1 MMDESGPP
9 PDTPEYTGDQP
20 DQPSQPDE
28 KASQQEAN
36 YREGNPQRSCGL
48 CGHFDSKG
56 HSCDVVEGD
65 ISPFGFSDRYLRQDN
80 PFRTGEKEGFKGGT
94 KVAAPRTWPRHLPG
108 CCRLAAKR
116 MAVQRENTCAR
127 PRVARGQYRG
137 RACRGSQTHDRHPHS
152 M

>member
-1 MMDESGPP
+1 MSMMNEGAPP
-9 PDTPEYTGDQP
+9 PDEVGE
-20 DQPSQPDE
+20 PDE
-28 KASQQEAN
+28 VGKPAKQSQQEAN

-94 KVAAPRTWPRHLPG
+94 KVAVTAPAAGPPG
-108 CCRLAAKR
+108 LL
-116 MAVQRENTCAR
+116 TI
-127 PRVARGQYRG
+127 G
-137 RACRGSQTHDRHPHS
+137 RKAYGGEV
-152 M
+152 